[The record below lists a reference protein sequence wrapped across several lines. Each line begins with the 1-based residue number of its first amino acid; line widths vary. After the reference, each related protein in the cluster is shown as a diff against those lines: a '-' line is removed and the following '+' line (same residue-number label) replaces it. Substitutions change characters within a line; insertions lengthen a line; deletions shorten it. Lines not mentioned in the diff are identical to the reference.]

1 MSENDLRLLRESL
14 RDAFADLAPSEAV
27 RAHMD
32 SARGWS
38 PEEWRR
44 LCRELGLAGF
54 LVPEESGG
62 GGFSAVEAGIVF
74 EEAGRALLCA
84 PLFAV
89 AGLTVPLLLALDDA
103 EAAKRYLPGLCAG
116 TFVATVAT
124 ADAVGRPLPDGDVPE
139 AVISADGPVLT
150 GTVGFVV
157 DGASADVVLVPARTG
172 DGIGIF
178 AVETR
183 APSVTVIP
191 LTSLDLTRKQ
201 AGLEFAEA
209 PAVRVGEGDAAEAFA
224 LALDVARALLAAEQ
238 AGGAARCLE
247 ETVAYG
253 KTRVQFGR
261 PIGSFQAFKQKCAD
275 LLIKT
280 ESAKSAAEAAAQ
292 AAALA
297 LDGDAF
303 VRLPGLPNLPI
314 VSAVAASY
322 CAEAYVAVTAEMIQ
336 LHGGIGFTWEHDAHL
351 YYKRA
356 WTGREL
362 LGRPEEHTE
371 RLARLLAAP

>member
-1 MSENDLRLLRESL
+1 MSENDLRLLRDSL
-14 RDAFADLAPSEAV
+14 RDAFADLSPSEAV
-27 RAHMD
+27 RARMD

-44 LCRELGLAGF
+44 LCGELGLAGF
-54 LVPEESGG
+54 LVPEEFGG
-62 GGFSAVEAGIVF
+62 GGFSAVEAGVVF

-89 AGLTVPLLLALDDA
+89 AGLAVPLLLALDDE

-116 TFVATVAT
+116 SLVMTVAT

-139 AVISADGPVLT
+139 AVMGAEGKVLT
-150 GTVGFVV
+150 GTAGFVV

-172 DGIGIF
+172 DGIGVY
-178 AVETR
+178 AVETA
-183 APSVTVIP
+183 APGVAVTP

-201 AGLEFAEA
+201 ARIDLDRA
-209 PAVRVGEGDAAEAFA
+209 PAVRVGEGDAAEPFA
-224 LALDVARALLAAEQ
+224 LALDVARAFLAAEQ

-253 KTRVQFGR
+253 KARVQFGR

-280 ESAKSAAEAAAQ
+280 ESARSAAEAAAQ

-322 CAEAYVAVTAEMIQ
+322 CADAYVAVTAEMIQ

>member
-1 MSENDLRLLRESL
+1 MGDDDLGLLRESL
-14 RDAFADLAPSEAV
+14 RAAFADLSPSATV
-27 RAHMD
+27 RAHMA

-38 PEEWRR
+38 PKEWRR
-44 LCRELGLAGF
+44 LSRELGLAGF
-54 LVPEESGG
+54 LVPEEYGG
-62 GGFSAVEAGIVF
+62 GGFTAVEAGVVF

-89 AGLTVPLLLALDDA
+89 SALAVPLLLALDDP
-103 EAAKRYLPGLCAG
+103 EAAKRYLPGLAAG

-124 ADAVGRPLPDGDVPE
+124 ADVHGRPLPDGVMPE
-139 AVISADGPVLT
+139 ASEGPDGPTVT
-150 GTVGFVV
+150 GSAGFVV
-157 DGASADVVLVPARTG
+157 DGASADVIFVPARTA
-172 DGIGIF
+172 DGIGVF
-178 AVETR
+178 AVESR
-183 APSVTVIP
+183 ADGVTATP
-191 LTSLDLTRKQ
+191 LTSLDLTRKL
-201 AGLEFAEA
+201 ARLDFADA
-209 PAVRVGEGDAAEAFA
+209 PAARIGRGDATAPLT

-247 ETVAYG
+247 LTVAHG

-275 LLIKT
+275 LLVKT
-280 ESAKSAAEAAAQ
+280 ESARSAAEAAAQ
-292 AAALA
+292 AAALG

-303 VRLPGLPNLPI
+303 VRLPGLPELPVV
-314 VSAVAASY
+314 VSVAASY

-371 RLARLLAAP
+371 RLAGLLAAR